1 MLGGNLEEIDLRL
14 LRAAQEGIPLT
25 ERPFLALALE
35 TGISE
40 QEAVERMARLCE
52 RGVIR
57 RFAATVGHRALGIV
71 ANAMIVW
78 KVPAR
83 DVERVGAIFVSFE
96 EVTHCYQR
104 RTTQEWPYSLYTMVH
119 GRSRDECCR
128 IAGELSRASGVEE
141 YEILFSEKEYK
152 KTSAR
157 I

>member
-1 MLGGNLEEIDLRL
+1 LEVGLEDLDLRL

-25 ERPFLALALE
+25 ERPFRALGEVL
-35 TGISE
+35 GISE

-52 RGVIR
+52 TGAIR

-78 KVPAR
+78 KVPR
-83 DVERVGAIFVSFE
+83 QDVERVGGIFASFE

-104 RTTQEWPYSLYTMVH
+104 GTTSLWPYNLYTMVH
-119 GRSRDECCR
+119 SKSREECLR
-128 IAGELSRASGVEE
+128 IAGELSRASGIED
-141 YEILFSEKEYK
+141 YEVLFSEKEYK
-152 KTSAR
+152 KTGAR

>member
-1 MLGGNLEEIDLRL
+1 LEEIDLRL

-25 ERPFLALALE
+25 ERPFAALGE
-35 TGISE
+35 EIGISE
-40 QEAVERMARLCE
+40 REVVERMARLCE
-52 RGVIR
+52 MGVIR

-78 KVPAR
+78 KVPVQE
-83 DVERVGAIFVSFE
+83 VERVGGIFASFE

-104 RTTQEWPYSLYTMVH
+104 SIAQNWPYNLYTMVH
-119 GRSRDECCR
+119 GRSRDECYR
-128 IAGELSRASGVEE
+128 IAGELSRISGVEE

>member
-1 MLGGNLEEIDLRL
+1 LEEIDLRL

-25 ERPFLALALE
+25 ERPFAALGE
-35 TGISE
+35 EIGISE

-52 RGVIR
+52 KGVVR

-78 KVPAR
+78 KVP
-83 DVERVGAIFVSFE
+83 VGEMERVGGIFASFE

-104 RTTQEWPYSLYTMVH
+104 GTAQSWPYNLYTMVH
-119 GRSRDECCR
+119 SRTRDECCR